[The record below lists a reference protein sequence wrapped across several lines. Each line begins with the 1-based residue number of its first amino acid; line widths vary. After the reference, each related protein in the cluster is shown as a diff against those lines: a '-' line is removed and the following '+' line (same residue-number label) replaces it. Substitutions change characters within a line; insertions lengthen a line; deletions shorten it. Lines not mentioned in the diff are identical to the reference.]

1 VTTRATL
8 VPRTM
13 TTTATAVPAYDFS
26 SVRTVSAAS
35 AAELIGKQ
43 GWYFDLPAARER
55 IVVPNRF
62 QGGALIGTTRIP
74 TLVDVCEPTGSGYIL
89 AINPFTGGALD
100 ETFFDTNH
108 DGVFNSL
115 DTLSGQIIS
124 GIGFDSSA
132 NNPIFVENVM
142 QVGLD
147 DGTTK
152 TVRTQ
157 GTNVDVS
164 RMSWREILN

>member
-1 VTTRATL
+1 
-8 VPRTM
+8 
-13 TTTATAVPAYDFS
+13 
-26 SVRTVSAAS
+26 
-35 AAELIGKQ
+35 
-43 GWYFDLPAARER
+43 
-55 IVVPNRF
+55 VVPNRF

-74 TLVDVCEPTGSGYIL
+74 AVVDACQPTGKGFVM
-89 AINPFTGGALD
+89 AINPFTGGKLD
-100 ETFFDTNH
+100 STFFDTNH
-108 DGVFNSL
+108 DGIFNDS
-115 DTLSGQIIS
+115 DKRNGEIVS

-157 GTNVDVS
+157 GTNVDAS